1 MSVGALAAGAGIS
14 VLGGIAQ
21 YYQSE
26 KARNA
31 NQAELNEIKRM
42 FDAIKPPEYDVS
54 IIDPPDY
61 ITEAVPEPAI
71 NYSALTPKQFE
82 KIRDFSPEIADY
94 VQEKA
99 PTLVEKTSQG
109 KEGRN
114 AQIEALRAMIE
125 RAKSTG
131 PDPLLQGQLDI
142 ASEQGQRDAQSRQQS
157 LMQDAQRRG
166 QFGSGL
172 QFAAQLSGGEDQLQR
187 QAALQRE
194 AAMEAYRQKIDAMR
208 DSATLGGNISAQ
220 DFSEQGRNADIINDF
235 NMRTS
240 KDANMYNQYKAG
252 LLNDAQKYNLGVAQG
267 AADKNVQSANDFSK
281 YNREMFNQAQSDQYN
296 RAVQE
301 RATQNSIRGQ
311 QYQDKTGSQDRA
323 NDLKARIYGDQMNQA
338 RAKAGLGQDQ
348 MNMNTGRAQDT
359 NKLIQG
365 ITDASLGATSKGYDA
380 SERQKDREA
389 WAQGSKGGY

>member
-1 MSVGALAAGAGIS
+1 MALGALAAGAGIS

-31 NQAELNEIKRM
+31 NQAELDEIKRM
-42 FDAIKPPEYDVS
+42 FDAIKPPDYDVS
-54 IIDPPDY
+54 VIDPPDY

-82 KIRDFSPEIADY
+82 KIQDFSPQIADY
-94 VQEKA
+94 VAEKA

-114 AQIEALRAMIE
+114 AQIDALRQMIE
-125 RAKSTG
+125 RSKSTG
-131 PDPLLQGQLDI
+131 PDPLFQGQLDI

-157 LMQDAQRRG
+157 LLQDAQRRG

-208 DSATLGGNISAQ
+208 DSATLGGNIAQQ
-220 DFSEQGRNADIINDF
+220 DFSEQARNADIINDF

-240 KDANMYNQYKAG
+240 RDANLYNQYKSG
-252 LLNDAQKYNLGVAQG
+252 LLNDAQKYNLGVAQS
-267 AADKNVQSANDFSK
+267 AADKNVSSANDFSK
-281 YNREMFNQAQSDQYN
+281 YNREMFNKAQTDQYN
-296 RAVQE
+296 RAVNE
-301 RATQNSIRGQ
+301 RSTQNQLKNQ
-311 QYQDKTGSQDRA
+311 QYQNQIGAQSRA
-323 NDLKARIYGDQMNQA
+323 NDLKSQIYANQMNQA

-365 ITDASLGATSKGYDA
+365 LTDTALGGTNKAYDS
-380 SERQKDREA
+380 SEREKDREA
-389 WAQGSKGGY
+389 YGQGGY